1 MNTIIK
7 IGEIENWEDEEL
19 YECMECG
26 KEMTEN
32 KTVCSNECFNASM
45 R

>member
-1 MNTIIK
+1 MYNTT
-7 IGEIENWEDEEL
+7 EPWEEEQL

-26 KEMTEN
+26 EEMTEN